1 MPGIAV
7 DLPALTEKDK
17 RDLEFGIKNGIDFIA
32 PSFIRSGQDVEHIR
46 KFMREVI
53 NKLYGQEPAKYG
65 HLHLPHIISK
75 IENQQGLDNFENILD
90 ASDAIMVARG
100 DLGVEIPVEQV
111 FRAQKWM
118 IAQCNKK
125 GKPCITAT
133 QMLESMITHPRP
145 TRAEVTDVANA
156 VLDGSDSVML
166 SGETAKGAYP
176 TRAVDTMARICRA
189 AEADINYSSIY
200 AGELAAFEHAKSGSL
215 SLSAQRGPAGT
226 EGTSGS
232 SNGRK
237 HGDPLAP
244 SRLGMSVH
252 EAIAI
257 AAVKTSWEVQAACI
271 IALTETGQMA
281 RAIARLRPI
290 PPVLAVTAS
299 NEASR
304 KMQILRGV
312 YPLLVKHGNMQGT
325 EKILKQAMRV
335 ALADGMANPGDPI
348 VITSGLLEAHSGG
361 TNMLRVLRCA
371 EAAALEEET
380 DIELNAGFFI

>member
-1 MPGIAV
+1 
-7 DLPALTEKDK
+7 
-17 RDLEFGIKNGIDFIA
+17 
-32 PSFIRSGQDVEHIR
+32 
-46 KFMREVI
+46 MRETI
-53 NKLYGQEPAKYG
+53 SKLYTQDPVKNN
-65 HLHLPHIISK
+65 HLHLPHIVSK
-75 IENQQGLDNFENILD
+75 IENQQGLDNFEDILE

-176 TRAVDTMARICRA
+176 TRTVDTMSRICRA

-200 AGELAAFEHAKSGSL
+200 AGELASFGHVKNMSL
-215 SLSAQRGPAGT
+215 SLSTQRGLAGAET
-226 EGTSGS
+226 
-232 SNGRK
+232 NFKK
-237 HGDPLAP
+237 HNDQIVHN
-244 SRLGMSVH
+244 RMNMSVH

-325 EKILKQAMRV
+325 ERILKQAMRV
-335 ALADGMANPGDPI
+335 ALADGMASPGDPI

-361 TNMLRVLRCA
+361 TNMLRVSRCA
-371 EAAALEEET
+371 EEVALNEET
-380 DIELNAGFFI
+380 DVELNLGFFI